1 MTTKDKNT
9 EISAIERQRIDDF
22 NRELALA
29 LKRIFREEPILE
41 AVQRLGSIQANSIS
55 DQRKNTPHDKSHR

>member
-41 AVQRLGSIQANSIS
+41 DVQRPGSIQANSIL
-55 DQRKNTPHDKSHR
+55 DQRKNTPHDKPHR

>member
-29 LKRIFREEPILE
+29 IVRN
-41 AVQRLGSIQANSIS
+41 Q
-55 DQRKNTPHDKSHR
+55 DW

>member
-1 MTTKDKNT
+1 MTTQDKNT